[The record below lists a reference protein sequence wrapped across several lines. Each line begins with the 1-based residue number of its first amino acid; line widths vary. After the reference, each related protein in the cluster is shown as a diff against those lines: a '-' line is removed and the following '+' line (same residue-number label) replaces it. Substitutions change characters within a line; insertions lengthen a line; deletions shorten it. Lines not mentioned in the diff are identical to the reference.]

1 MVGSVRVAI
10 EWGAPQKRGREIWGS
25 LVPWN
30 RVWMPGADEA
40 TVLTTDGLIAIGD
53 VDVPAGDHT
62 IYTLPSED
70 RLELIVS
77 RDVGQFHTVYDEA
90 LVLGRLAMKME
101 TRAESVEGL
110 TFAIEGGGPSATLKL
125 MWDTREF
132 GARIAAKSFERRPF
146 ATDRFSDPAE
156 PLDRR

>member
-1 MVGSVRVAI
+1 
-10 EWGAPQKRGREIWGS
+10 
-25 LVPWN
+25 
-30 RVWMPGADEA
+30 
-40 TVLTTDGLIAIGD
+40 
-53 VDVPAGDHT
+53 
-62 IYTLPSED
+62 
-70 RLELIVS
+70 
-77 RDVGQFHTVYDEA
+77 VYDEA